1 MSLRHRQLLALALTA
16 NALRPLRAVGA
27 GVPAFV
33 AGWSTSELAPQLLAA
48 TALDSAAEL
57 TLRRGRR
64 GHPDRPGLALA
75 ALTAAGLGL
84 MVRESLRSARRIE
97 STLDDGLG
105 ADYLAV
111 LDEPPTREDL
121 RLHLRELTHPFRLD
135 DPDVEVVRDVSYVPG
150 VEARRAR
157 LDVYRPAG
165 VDLEEAPVLVQVHG
179 GAWTLGS
186 KETQGLLL
194 MNRMARRG
202 WVCVALNYRLAPK
215 HPFPAQVVDVKHALA
230 WVREHVAEYGG
241 DPDYLVLTGGSA
253 GGHLASLAALTPH
266 ERDWQPGFE
275 DADTSVAACVPFYG
289 VYDVGGLTGDKP
301 AVAMRDRFLG
311 PKVFQRD
318 PVEDHEV
325 FEQASPLARVTPE
338 APDFFVLHGSA
349 DTLVDVRQAR
359 AFVARLREVSR
370 ASVTYAELPGAH
382 HAFDVFSSIRSQHTV
397 RAVERWLLHHRAVWS
412 RERLEQGPGTT
423 SASA

>member
-16 NALRPLRAVGA
+16 NALRPLRQVGA
-27 GVPAFV
+27 GIPAFV
-33 AGWSTSELAPQLLAA
+33 AGWTTSELAPQLLTA
-48 TALDSAAEL
+48 TALDAAAEV
-57 TLRRGRR
+57 TLRRRRR
-64 GHPDRPGLALA
+64 GHPDRTGLALA

-97 STLDDGLG
+97 TTLDDGLG

-121 RLHLRELTHPFRLD
+121 RLHLRELAHPFRLD
-135 DPDVEVVRDVSYVPG
+135 DPDVDVVRDVSYVPG
-150 VEARRAR
+150 VDARRAR

-165 VDLEEAPVLVQVHG
+165 TELHGAPVLVQVHG

-253 GGHLASLAALTPH
+253 GGHLAALAALTPH
-266 ERDWQPGFE
+266 ERAWQPGFE

-301 AVAMRDRFLG
+301 AVAMRDDFLG

-318 PVEDHEV
+318 PVEDREI

-382 HAFDVFSSIRSQHTV
+382 HAFEVFSSIRSQHTV

-412 RERLEQGPGTT
+412 RERLQPGPGTT

>member
-16 NALRPLRAVGA
+16 NALRPLRRVGA

-33 AGWSTSELAPQLLAA
+33 AGWMTSELAPQLLAT
-48 TALDSAAEL
+48 TALDAAAEL

-64 GHPDRPGLALA
+64 GRTDRAGLALA
-75 ALTAAGLGL
+75 AVTAAGLGL
-84 MVRESLRSARRIE
+84 MVRESLSAARRIE

-105 ADYLAV
+105 TDYLDV

-121 RLHLRELTHPFRLD
+121 RLHLRELAHPFRLD
-135 DPDVEVVRDVSYVPG
+135 DPGVEVVRDVSYVPG

-157 LDVYRPAG
+157 LDVHRPVG
-165 VDLEEAPVLVQVHG
+165 VDLDRAPVLVQVHG

-202 WVCVALNYRLAPK
+202 WVCVAVNYRLAPK

-230 WVREHVAEYGG
+230 WVREHIGEYGG

-266 ERDWQPGFE
+266 ETQWQPGFE

-289 VYDVGGLTGDKP
+289 VYDVGGLTGDRP
-301 AVAMRDRFLG
+301 AVAMRDKFLG

-318 PVEDHEV
+318 PAEDHEI

-338 APDFFVLHGSA
+338 APDFFVLHGDA

-382 HAFDVFSSIRSQHTV
+382 HAFEVFSSIRSQHTV

-412 RERLEQGPGTT
+412 RERTEQGPGTT

>member
-16 NALRPLRAVGA
+16 NALRPLRRVGA

-33 AGWSTSELAPQLLAA
+33 GGWMTSELAPQLLAA
-48 TALDSAAEL
+48 TALDAAAEL
-57 TLRRGRR
+57 TYRRRR
-64 GHPDRPGLALA
+64 AGHPDSVGLALA
-75 ALTAAGLGL
+75 ALSTAGLGV
-84 MVRESLRSARRIE
+84 MVRESLRSAIRIE
-97 STLDDGLG
+97 STLDEGLG
-105 ADYLAV
+105 SDYRAV
-111 LDEPPTREDL
+111 LDEPASAEDV
-121 RLHLRELTHPFRLD
+121 RLHLRDVLHPFRLD
-135 DPDVEVVRDVSYVPG
+135 DPDVDVVRDVSYVPG
-150 VEARRAR
+150 LDARRAR

-165 VDLEEAPVLVQVHG
+165 RELEGAPVLVQVHG

-194 MNRMARRG
+194 MNRMAKRG
-202 WVCVALNYRLAPK
+202 WVCVAVNYRLAPA
-215 HPFPAQVVDVKHALA
+215 HPFPAQVVDVKRALA
-230 WVREHVAEYGG
+230 WLREHVAELGG

-253 GGHLASLAALTPH
+253 GGHLASLAALTPD

-301 AVAMRDRFLG
+301 AVAMRDKFLA

-318 PVEDHEV
+318 PVEDLAV
-325 FEQASPLARVTPE
+325 FEQASPLARVTPQ
-338 APDFFVLHGSA
+338 APDFFVVHGTA

-359 AFVARLREVSR
+359 AFVQRLREVSR

-382 HAFDVFSSIRSQHTV
+382 HAFEVFSSIRSQHTV
-397 RAVERWLLHHRAVWS
+397 RAVERWLLHHHAVWT
-412 RERLEQGPGTT
+412 RERGQQGAGAT